1 MPNDQTYQSPL
12 ASRNASPEMQAVWSP
27 RFKFTTWRK
36 LWLALAESEQQLGLS
51 ITDEQLD
58 EMRGHLEDIDYDT
71 AADYEKKLRHDVM
84 AHVHTFGEAAPKA
97 MPIIHLG
104 ATSQF
109 VVCNS
114 ELIML
119 REALTLVANKLATVI
134 DRLGKFAN
142 QYRDMPALG
151 FTHYQ
156 PAQPTTVGKRA
167 TLWAQELAMALE
179 EIEHRLS
186 TLKFRGVKGT
196 TGTQASFLALFDG
209 DHDKVDRLDELV
221 TEKMGWDKDKRF
233 AVTGQTYPRLLD
245 AMVGSSLGTVA
256 AALMKM
262 ATDIRLLS
270 NRMEMDEPFEKKQ
283 IGSSAM
289 PYKRNPMRCERMC
302 GLSRFVISL
311 VQAPYTTASEQW
323 MERTLDDSSCRR
335 LTLPEPFLALDGVLD
350 IAINVT
356 SGLVVYDKMV
366 ETNLA
371 KYLPFM
377 ATENIMMA
385 AVQQGGDRQE
395 LHEVIRKHAIE
406 VATNVKEHGADNDLL
421 ERLGNEPGFAGIDLS
436 VVLDAKQ
443 YVGRSPEQVDAFI
456 ADIVEPIRQRY
467 AEAEA
472 TSDETL
478 PEGTAPSEAERTE
491 VETTV
496 PDVNDPGLI
505 PEVDPDI
512 PTSPTVPDAKDLSG
526 NPIDD
531 AERKSIPGLSY
542 ILPEGWTVGPPK
554 TMRLLTLL
562 PPDGEGSDLA
572 ISRWPGDVGGFA
584 SNVQRW
590 VRQAGLPPIPGL
602 MTAAA
607 SDFEKFNV
615 DGTQATWIPLMNDD
629 TNRAILAVWVPI
641 GENPENPDETWTFKL
656 TCTADQVQAF
666 APAVRAFCE
675 SIKFE

>member
-1 MPNDQTYQSPL
+1 MPDDSTYQSPL
-12 ASRNASPEMQAVWSP
+12 ASRNASPAMQRIWSP
-27 RFKFTTWRK
+27 RFKFTTWRR

-51 ITDEQLD
+51 ITDEQLGQ
-58 EMRGHLEDIDYDT
+58 MREHLDDIDYD
-71 AADYEKKLRHDVM
+71 AAAGYEKKLRHDVM
-84 AHVHTFGEAAPKA
+84 AHVHTFGDAAPKA

-134 DRLGKFAN
+134 DRLGKFAK
-142 QYRDMPALG
+142 QYRGMPALG

-186 TLKFRGVKGT
+186 TLRFRGVKGT

-209 DHDKVDRLDELV
+209 GHAKVDQLDELV

-245 AMVGSSLGTVA
+245 AMVGSSLGTAA

-311 VQAPYTTASEQW
+311 VQAPYTTAAEQW

-366 ETNLA
+366 EANLA

-421 ERLGNEPGFAGIDLS
+421 DRLGNESGFKGIDLS
-436 VVLDAKQ
+436 DVLDATK

-456 ADIVEPIRQRY
+456 AEVVEPIRDRY
-467 AEAEA
+467 GEALA
-472 TSDETL
+472 YDPTL
-478 PEGTAPSEAERTE
+478 K
-491 VETTV
+491 V
-496 PDVNDPGLI
+496 
-505 PEVDPDI
+505 
-512 PTSPTVPDAKDLSG
+512 
-526 NPIDD
+526 
-531 AERKSIPGLSY
+531 
-542 ILPEGWTVGPPK
+542 
-554 TMRLLTLL
+554 
-562 PPDGEGSDLA
+562 
-572 ISRWPGDVGGFA
+572 
-584 SNVQRW
+584 
-590 VRQAGLPPIPGL
+590 
-602 MTAAA
+602 
-607 SDFEKFNV
+607 
-615 DGTQATWIPLMNDD
+615 
-629 TNRAILAVWVPI
+629 
-641 GENPENPDETWTFKL
+641 
-656 TCTADQVQAF
+656 
-666 APAVRAFCE
+666 
-675 SIKFE
+675 

>member
-1 MPNDQTYQSPL
+1 
-12 ASRNASPEMQAVWSP
+12 MQRIWSP
-27 RFKFTTWRK
+27 SFKFTTWRR
-36 LWLALAESEQQLGLS
+36 LWLALAESEQALGLS

-58 EMRGHLEDIDYDT
+58 EMRAHLDDIDYD
-71 AADYEKKLRHDVM
+71 AAAGYEKKLRHDVM
-84 AHVHTFGEAAPKA
+84 AHVHTFGDAAPKA

-119 REALTLVANKLATVI
+119 REALTLVAHKLANVI
-134 DRLGKFAN
+134 DRLGRFAER
-142 QYRDMPALG
+142 YHAMPTLG

-167 TLWAQELAMALE
+167 TLWAQELSMALE

-196 TGTQASFLALFDG
+196 TGTQASFLALFADDADAHG
-209 DHDKVDRLDELV
+209 KVEKLDQMV
-221 TEKMGWDKDKRF
+221 TQKMGWNPDKRF

-245 AMVGSSLGTVA
+245 AMVGASLGTVA

-311 VQAPYTTASEQW
+311 VQAPFTTASEQW

-366 ETNLA
+366 EANLA

-385 AVQQGGDRQE
+385 AVNRGGDRQE
-395 LHEVIRKHAIE
+395 LHEVIRQHAIA
-406 VATNVKEHGADNDLL
+406 VATDVKENGADNDLL
-421 ERLGNEPGFAGIDLS
+421 ARLGNEAAFQGVDLS
-436 VVLDAKQ
+436 DVLDASK

-456 ADIVEPIRQRY
+456 AEVVEPIRQRY
-467 AEAEA
+467 REAL
-472 TSDETL
+472 DYDPTL
-478 PEGTAPSEAERTE
+478 K
-491 VETTV
+491 V
-496 PDVNDPGLI
+496 
-505 PEVDPDI
+505 
-512 PTSPTVPDAKDLSG
+512 
-526 NPIDD
+526 
-531 AERKSIPGLSY
+531 
-542 ILPEGWTVGPPK
+542 
-554 TMRLLTLL
+554 
-562 PPDGEGSDLA
+562 
-572 ISRWPGDVGGFA
+572 
-584 SNVQRW
+584 
-590 VRQAGLPPIPGL
+590 
-602 MTAAA
+602 
-607 SDFEKFNV
+607 
-615 DGTQATWIPLMNDD
+615 
-629 TNRAILAVWVPI
+629 
-641 GENPENPDETWTFKL
+641 
-656 TCTADQVQAF
+656 
-666 APAVRAFCE
+666 
-675 SIKFE
+675 

>member
-1 MPNDQTYQSPL
+1 MPDDQTYQSPL
-12 ASRNASPEMQAVWSP
+12 ASRNASPAMQAIWSP
-27 RFKFTTWRK
+27 RFKFTTWRR
-36 LWLALAESEQQLGLS
+36 LWLALAESEKELGLA

-58 EMRGHLEDIDYDT
+58 QMREHLDDIDYD
-71 AADYEKKLRHDVM
+71 AAASYEKKLRHDVM
-84 AHVHTFGEAAPKA
+84 AHVETFGEAAPLA
-97 MPIIHLG
+97 HPIIHLG

-134 DRLGKFAN
+134 DRLGQFAK

-167 TLWAQELAMALE
+167 TLWMQELAMALG
-179 EIEHRLS
+179 EIEHRLT
-186 TLKFRGVKGT
+186 TLRFRGIKGA
-196 TGTQASFLALFDG
+196 TGTQASFLELFDG
-209 DHDKVDRLDELV
+209 DHSKVDQLDQLV

-356 SGLVVYDKMV
+356 SGIVVYDKMV

-395 LHEVIRKHAIE
+395 LHEVIRQHAIA

-421 ERLGNEPGFAGIDLS
+421 ARLGNEPAFANVDLS
-436 VVLDAKQ
+436 DVLDATK

-456 ADIVEPIRQRY
+456 ASVVEPIRQRY
-467 AEAEA
+467 GEALA
-472 TSDETL
+472 YDPTL
-478 PEGTAPSEAERTE
+478 K
-491 VETTV
+491 V
-496 PDVNDPGLI
+496 
-505 PEVDPDI
+505 
-512 PTSPTVPDAKDLSG
+512 
-526 NPIDD
+526 
-531 AERKSIPGLSY
+531 
-542 ILPEGWTVGPPK
+542 
-554 TMRLLTLL
+554 
-562 PPDGEGSDLA
+562 
-572 ISRWPGDVGGFA
+572 
-584 SNVQRW
+584 
-590 VRQAGLPPIPGL
+590 
-602 MTAAA
+602 
-607 SDFEKFNV
+607 
-615 DGTQATWIPLMNDD
+615 
-629 TNRAILAVWVPI
+629 
-641 GENPENPDETWTFKL
+641 
-656 TCTADQVQAF
+656 
-666 APAVRAFCE
+666 
-675 SIKFE
+675 